1 MSVEIAKKDY
11 TISVMTAQKHKTEQE
26 MKRKVHVCVWCS
38 TLRGHNTCT
47 CNIVRLSGQPP
58 N

>member
-38 TLRGHNTCT
+38 TLHDHMCT
-47 CNIVRLSGQPP
+47 CNIGRLSGQPP